1 MSILLNVFAIGLSA
15 TLADTTYLFRRPVQL
30 GKALLSMN
38 VVMLVFA
45 PLMVTAFD
53 LHPALKIALVALSV
67 SPIPPLLSKKA
78 LQAGGRG
85 SYTIGLFVA
94 VSLLAIV
101 VVPAALE
108 LIESLL
114 TVPLG
119 ISPGAIALVVL
130 TTALA
135 PLAVGIAV
143 HRLAPR
149 VVETI
154 AAPLAW
160 VATVM
165 LLASVL
171 PLVITAFPVITSLIG
186 NGTMVALVAF
196 VVVGLAAGH
205 LLGGPDAEDR
215 TVLALSTTS
224 RHPAIAMAIA
234 HINFPEQKLAMAAV
248 LLYLIVNGIV
258 ALPYLHWTKRRHS
271 PGPDRKN
278 RRIKDVSPILSDD
291 VERLEEVGIRRPGRR
306 TVGPVT
312 GPACPLS

>member
-1 MSILLNVFAIGLSA
+1 MHLASLIQLALQVSILLNVFALGLSA

-38 VVMLVFA
+38 VVMPVFA
-45 PLMVTAFD
+45 VLMVKVFD
-53 LHPALKIALVALSV
+53 LHPALKITLVALSV
-67 SPIPPLLSKKA
+67 SPVPPLFSKKA
-78 LQAGGRG
+78 LKAGGKG

-108 LIESLL
+108 LLQSIF

-143 HRLAPR
+143 HRLAPGFA
-149 VVETI
+149 EKI
-154 AAPLAW
+154 APPLAL
-160 VATVM
+160 VATLM
-165 LLASVL
+165 LLASFL
-171 PLVITAFPVITSLIG
+171 PILFTAFPVITSLIG
-186 NGTMVALVAF
+186 NGTIVALVAF

-215 TVLALSTTS
+215 TVLALSTAS

-234 HINFPEQKLAMAAV
+234 HANFPEQKLAMAAV
-248 LLYLIVNGIV
+248 LLYLIVDGIV
-258 ALPYLHWTKRRHS
+258 ALPYLNWTKRYHA
-271 PGPDRKN
+271 PGTDRKN
-278 RRIKDVSPILSDD
+278 ISPFCAD
-291 VERLEEVGIRRPGRR
+291 G
-306 TVGPVT
+306 
-312 GPACPLS
+312 